1 MPGNSMNKITS
12 SDQVNINDKVQVE
25 TCHRLGDAAAGILQR
40 IPQVFFSRTK
50 DMIRA
55 SILCGRKGYLQD
67 FRITE
72 NPLKALKGGIK
83 F

>member
-25 TCHRLGDAAAGILQR
+25 TCQRLGDAAAGIMER
-40 IPQVFFSRTK
+40 IPQVFFSRT
-50 DMIRA
+50 DMIRT